1 MFINSNNYQISTLNL
16 VLLFLLLPTLLLLV
30 WGLNKGFDLS
40 DEGFHMLL
48 LHFPSESGGFN
59 RYQWLFSWMNLGIIS
74 SKVVRL
80 LLTLLSSAIFSWGL
94 WRWIQSNSFFKEQH
108 RFFNF
113 TTLYLFITLATFVNY
128 SQQPRTLSYNNLTMV
143 FMQLAVGVFCYF
155 LVLNKQQKPLWQR
168 LFALIGI
175 ALMLAFLWLTKFPAA
190 ISLFLLFV
198 FVLLGTLLNQKPSF
212 KTVLM
217 VIGGSLVLCVIFI
230 GAYSILTH
238 KSITNLYESTLSI
251 VWKHYSEYNKGVNK
265 YNAQHNIFYLLIS
278 YYNTSYKAIVTAVF
292 KPFTVPLLFFA
303 LSVLYRYIK
312 NNIAFPHNQ
321 YAYWIVPIV
330 GIGVMGVY
338 LLTIFANNWHINGD
352 RYNRNAFNLYLF
364 SLACLGAATLGFASW
379 EWFKKWWQQAD
390 YRDLL
395 LILFMLFMLPIG
407 GAAGTNNPLPL
418 QCTQQAYAW
427 CAIFFIMGYYLSRKT
442 DFALP
447 QWTWLLVLAGLVC
460 SQVYQG
466 YAMHPFRLNGN
477 MFNQKQQIKDIPL
490 AAGVYVDSR
499 TKNMVQRIYNLIHD
513 RTKFEEG
520 DPIISFTYNPG
531 ITYLMGGV
539 SPTSPYYKNERN
551 FFDRNC
557 FNIMKASLPNLHN
570 TIIIDYSDRRI
581 SSELK
586 NCFLMQ
592 GIDLEGTYLKIG
604 TVPYYRSKN
613 RKLAIYAP
621 KHLLITPPTEEEL
634 SEPANQ
640 DLKMPSDEKNN
651 AADEKTTQPDE
662 EEEFDDIH

>member
-1 MFINSNNYQISTLNL
+1 MSINSNNYQISTLNI

-48 LHFPSESGGFN
+48 LRFPSEGGGFN
-59 RYQWLFSWMNLGIIS
+59 RYQWLFNWMNLGIIS

-80 LLTLLSSAIFSWGL
+80 FLTLLSSAIFSWGL
-94 WRWIQSNSFFKEQH
+94 WRWMQSNSFFKEQH
-108 RFFNF
+108 HFFNF

-128 SQQPRTLSYNNLTMV
+128 SQQPRTLSYNNLTLV
-143 FMQLAVGVFCYF
+143 FMQLAVGIFCYF
-155 LVLNKQQKPLWQR
+155 LVLNKQKAPWWQR
-168 LFALIGI
+168 LFVLAGI

-217 VIGGSLVLCVIFI
+217 VIGGSLVLCVVFI
-230 GAYSILTH
+230 GAYSVLTH
-238 KSITNLYESTLSI
+238 KSLTTLYESALSI

-278 YYNTSYKAIVTAVF
+278 YYNTSYRAIVTAVF

-312 NNIAFPHNQ
+312 NNIAFPKNQ

-352 RYNRNAFNLYLF
+352 RYNRSAFNLYLF
-364 SLACLGAATLGFASW
+364 SLACLGAATLGFASQ
-379 EWFKKWWQQAD
+379 EWLKKWWQQAD

-427 CAIFFIMGYYLSRKT
+427 CAIFFIMAYYLGRKT

-499 TKNMVQRIYNLIHD
+499 TKNMMQRIYNLIHD

-531 ITYLMGGV
+531 ITYLMGAV
-539 SPTSPYYKNERN
+539 SPASPYYKNERN

-581 SSELK
+581 ASELK

-592 GIDLEGTYLKIG
+592 GIDIEGNYIKIG

-621 KHLLITPPTEEEL
+621 KHLLLSPPTEEEL
-634 SEPANQ
+634 SDPANQ
-640 DLKMPSDEKNN
+640 DLKMPSDGNNN
-651 AADEKTTQPDE
+651 ADDQKTTSPDD